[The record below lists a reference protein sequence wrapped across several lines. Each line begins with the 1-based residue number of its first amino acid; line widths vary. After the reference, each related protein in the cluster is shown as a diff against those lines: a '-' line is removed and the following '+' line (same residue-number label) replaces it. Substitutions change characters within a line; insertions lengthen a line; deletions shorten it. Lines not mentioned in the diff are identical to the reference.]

1 MYIFFDTEFTGLQKD
16 TDLISIG
23 LITWG
28 GSTFYA
34 EFTDYRKE
42 LCDDWIKENVIN
54 KLVLSGP
61 NPRMKPNGIN
71 YHIGTKA
78 EIASALREWLGQFL
92 ESVTLVSDVCHYDMT
107 LFLDLFGGAFN
118 APNNVSPWCYDIM
131 TDIIKYLNVSS
142 TGFRNPVNKLDI
154 RNNGIEKAAFD
165 MDREELVKTLIT
177 KIGLPEEVKMD
188 ESISMKHSA
197 LHDARV
203 IRLLFSLLNI
213 YFNQN
218 VNF

>member
-1 MYIFFDTEFTGLQKD
+1 
-16 TDLISIG
+16 
-23 LITWG
+23 
-28 GSTFYA
+28 
-34 EFTDYRKE
+34 
-42 LCDDWIKENVIN
+42 
-54 KLVLSGP
+54 
-61 NPRMKPNGIN
+61 MKPNGIN

-188 ESISMKHSA
+188 ESMKHSA